1 MQNVNTLCVFI
12 WMDVCVC
19 VCAKLLQV
27 CPTLSNPVDLSPP
40 ASSFRGI
47 LQARIWKWVAVPSS
61 RGSS

>member
-27 CPTLSNPVDLSPP
+27 CLTLSNPVVQTFSE
-40 ASSFRGI
+40 
-47 LQARIWKWVAVPSS
+47 
-61 RGSS
+61 GSSNLSLS